1 MALGVGGVSYSSP
14 EVLLG
19 SFVEGGKPAKQT
31 PGSDLTS
38 LAIEPKG
45 TWNLLLQETTE
56 EGWTVSHPPKAVAE
70 TISAKPAENG
80 SELRADIYG
89 PLPTG
94 TQR

>member
-38 LAIEPKG
+38 LAIEPKR
-45 TWNLLLQETTE
+45 TWNMGSQE
-56 EGWTVSHPPKAVAE
+56 P
-70 TISAKPAENG
+70 ISPGEDRG
-80 SELRADIYG
+80 GID
-89 PLPTG
+89 LPCCISFS
-94 TQR
+94 